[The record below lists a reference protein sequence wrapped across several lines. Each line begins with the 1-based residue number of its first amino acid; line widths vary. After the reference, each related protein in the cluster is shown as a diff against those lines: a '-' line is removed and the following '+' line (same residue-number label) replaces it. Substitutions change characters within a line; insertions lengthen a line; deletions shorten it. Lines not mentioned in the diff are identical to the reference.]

1 MALELETIADI
12 ERRLA
17 VKEAREQRLEALAAK
32 GLRRRATRSRIILGG
47 AILAELRENPDDR
60 AFLDRI
66 VSILDDR
73 VSRDRDRDDL
83 RHLLSVPVPR
93 IATPSDA
100 DNEADALPDFATMAD
115 LAMNVPRSLA
125 DNDPDYADVRHLM
138 QPDLK
143 P

>member
-83 RHLLSVPVPR
+83 RQLLSVPVPR
-93 IATPSDA
+93 IAGPTDT
-100 DNEADALPDFATMAD
+100 DNEPDALPDFATMAD
-115 LAMNVPRSLA
+115 LAMTVPRSLA

-138 QPDLK
+138 QPDPK

>member
-1 MALELETIADI
+1 MPLDLENIADI

-60 AFLDRI
+60 AFLARI
-66 VSILDDR
+66 VAILDDR

-83 RHLLSVPVPR
+83 RQLLSLPVPSS
-93 IATPSDA
+93 AKPEGAAGDA
-100 DNEADALPDFATMAD
+100 PALPDFAALTD
-115 LAMNVPRSLA
+115 LAAKVPRSIA
-125 DNDPDYADVRHLM
+125 DTNPDFADVRHLM
-138 QPDLK
+138 NRDQ
-143 P
+143 

>member
-1 MALELETIADI
+1 MALDLENIADI

-17 VKEAREQRLEALAAK
+17 IKEAREQRLEALAAK

-83 RHLLSVPVPR
+83 RQLLSVPVPR
-93 IATPSDA
+93 IATPAADDA
-100 DNEADALPDFATMAD
+100 DGDALPDFATMAD

-125 DNDPDYADVRHLM
+125 DNNPDYADVRHLM
-138 QPDLK
+138 QPDSK